1 MAAVCCAGTVIVSVQ
16 NTITLQYVHQD
27 SIERF
32 ALLAKGHLLMPVRLL
47 APTIFFGFLAHYF
60 RLVILFGWIG
70 TTAVVASIFVVG
82 TGYFTF
88 VIAACVKA
96 LYEANAKV
104 EGVPSMWGD
113 VASKY
118 VTMEYREASVKKGQ
132 APKRGGNLQKMAAA
146 AHGAVD
152 SAVTGICAVD
162 DAVHSAA
169 HAAAHAGHSAAHAVS
184 HVATRGEEQGAAS
197 LKAIVACKRLSRRS
211 TGGD

>member
-1 MAAVCCAGTVIVSVQ
+1 M
-16 NTITLQYVHQD
+16 
-27 SIERF
+27 
-32 ALLAKGHLLMPVRLL
+32 
-47 APTIFFGFLAHYF
+47 
-60 RLVILFGWIG
+60 
-70 TTAVVASIFVVG
+70 
-82 TGYFTF
+82 GYPTF
-88 VIAACVKA
+88 VIATCVKA
-96 LYEANAKV
+96 LYEASAKV

-113 VASKY
+113 V
-118 VTMEYREASVKKGQ
+118 VTMEYREASVKKAQ
-132 APKRGGNLQKMAAA
+132 ARSSGSLQQMAAA

-197 LKAIVACKRLSRRS
+197 LKAIVACKRLSRRT